1 MRPLLFLMIALG
13 LTLRA
18 AEIPLD
24 DKTIVPGVR
33 VGPIE
38 KGMTLFG
45 LKSLLGADK
54 VKPTKIPGAE
64 GEELDGVRLFA
75 GTDRELEILFNEEGN
90 EKEIWD
96 LRILGKGWKFSNGL
110 KLGLGIAEVEK
121 INGKPFKVSGFEWD
135 YGGWCD
141 FSGGGL
147 EGKVSVRFS
156 PLGDSTDESLMG
168 DQQIP
173 TTNKKLRAAKVVVT
187 DISVIFR

>member
-1 MRPLLFLMIALG
+1 MRPLLFLMFILG

-75 GTDRELEILFNEEGN
+75 GTDRELEILFNEEGS

-96 LRILGKGWKFSNGL
+96 LRILGKGWKFSNSL

-141 FSGGGL
+141 FSGGAL

-168 DQQIP
+168 DQQISS
-173 TTNKKLRAAKVVVT
+173 THKKLRSAKVAVT